1 MAITKL
7 FSNCF
12 SLLFLSSFSLFL
24 TSHFAAFHAQSQ
36 TRPKPAINKLFSLN
50 VLFPISEH
58 VMAPQGTF
66 SFVGRLMHV
75 HLRGY
80 VCIIKEKNSLKNI
93 TENKPYRFRR
103 SICTA
108 QTRTR
113 ASALLLVGVPT
124 SKEGE

>member
-7 FSNCF
+7 SSNCF

-36 TRPKPAINKLFSLN
+36 TRPKPAINILFSLN
-50 VLFPISEH
+50 VLFSH
-58 VMAPQGTF
+58 FRTRDGSQGTL

-80 VCIIKEKNSLKNI
+80 VCIIKEKKF
-93 TENKPYRFRR
+93 TEEYHGK
-103 SICTA
+103 
-108 QTRTR
+108 QTI
-113 ASALLLVGVPT
+113 
-124 SKEGE
+124 